1 MAPTSF
7 KGLLAE
13 GMVASMDVWRR
24 ERPETEKRTI
34 VFVTFETRLAPSGGL
49 GAVMKV
55 LPNQMARHERCF
67 VLAPYFSRI
76 APALPI
82 LTTFTLPLIGKPR
95 QVEIREVQDPS
106 GFSTY
111 LLSSDGFF
119 GAPVDPYVNPVD
131 PDEPMDPYVNPV
143 NPEKLVEDALF
154 FCAAVPAAL
163 VALSQKGLVPLANLV
178 LHLQDWETACTAQA
192 IRLHPAI
199 ESVACVLTLHNP
211 YDRYLGM
218 IRSLLV
224 GDLVSHLGLAYDNVL
239 AQMIPLTD
247 GPISTVSQNFADE
260 LTADPL
266 HSHVFARHLQHL
278 LVSQGVVGVDNGLFG
293 EPNFPFSLQALEQS
307 RRGRF
312 DLVQEEKWE
321 RRRTLG
327 QVLADYQHQL
337 GRENRAGRR
346 AWGADLDLS
355 DPQVPVFL
363 ILGRDDPRQKGY
375 DLVAEAIRRIPEG
388 KARYIFTPMPG
399 DEGFLGLSFLRQ
411 LAKDRPGEVKVFPF
425 RLDPAP
431 FEALK
436 GGSSFLVMASLY
448 EPFGAATE
456 AYLAGMPVVAR
467 ATGGLVQQV
476 VPFPSAALSR
486 QGWELVSLFH
496 ERDQPPT
503 GFLFRE
509 PAVPD
514 PVSDWQW
521 IVNCAYWQETPKG
534 DRIENR
540 KGLPLFEAM
549 VQRAAWAL
557 QDAIELYQHNQPA
570 YAAMIYH
577 GTQMLERFDWQRA
590 VQQYRRIYD
599 RVCK

>member
-1 MAPTSF
+1 
-7 KGLLAE
+7 
-13 GMVASMDVWRR
+13 MDESKK
-24 ERPETEKRTI
+24 ERPEAAKRTV

-55 LPNQMARHERCF
+55 LPNQMAAHERCC
-67 VLAPYFSRI
+67 VLAPYFPRI

-82 LTTFTLPLIGKPR
+82 LTTFTLPLPGGPR
-95 QVEIREVQDPS
+95 TVEIREVRDPS
-106 GFSTY
+106 GFATY

-119 GAPVDPYVNPVD
+119 TAPVDPYVNPLD
-131 PDEPMDPYVNPV
+131 PDEPMDPYINPV
-143 NPEKLVEDALF
+143 HTEKLVGDALF
-154 FCAAVPAAL
+154 FCAAVPGAL
-163 VALSQKGLVPLANLV
+163 VALSQKGLGSLANLV
-178 LHLQDWETACTAQA
+178 FHLQDWETACAAQA

-199 ESVACVLTLHNP
+199 ESAACVLTLHNP

-218 IRSLLV
+218 IRSQLI

-247 GPISTVSQNFADE
+247 GPVTTVSRNFAEE

-266 HSHVFARHLQHL
+266 HSQVFTQHLQHL
-278 LVSQGVVGVDNGLFG
+278 LVSKGVIGIDNGLFG
-293 EPNFPFSLQALEQS
+293 ELSFPFSLQALEQA
-307 RRGRF
+307 RRGHF
-312 DLVQEEKWE
+312 EGIQEEKWE

-327 QVLADYQHQL
+327 QELATYQRQL
-337 GRENRAGRR
+337 KQENRAGRR
-346 AWGADLDLS
+346 AWGADLDLT
-355 DPQVPVFL
+355 DPQLPVFL
-363 ILGRDDPRQKGY
+363 VLGRDDPRQKGY
-375 DLVAEAIRRIPEG
+375 DVVAEAIRRIPEG

-399 DEGFLGLSFLRQ
+399 DEGFLGLAFLEQ
-411 LAKDRPGEVKVFPF
+411 LAKERPGEVKVFPF

-431 FEALK
+431 FEAVK
-436 GGSSFLVMASLY
+436 EGSSFMVMASLY

-467 ATGGLVQQV
+467 ATGGLAQQV
-476 VPFPSAALSR
+476 VPHPSAALSR
-486 QGWELVSLFH
+486 QGRQLVSLFH
-496 ERDQPPT
+496 DRERPPT

-514 PVSDWQW
+514 PVQDWRW
-521 IVNCAYWQETPKG
+521 IVECAYWQQTPKG
-534 DRIENR
+534 DRVENR

-557 QDAIELYQHNQPA
+557 QDAIDLYQQDQRS

-577 GTQMLERFDWQRA
+577 GTQMLEHFDWLRA
-590 VQQYRRIYD
+590 IREYRRIYD

>member
-1 MAPTSF
+1 
-7 KGLLAE
+7 
-13 GMVASMDVWRR
+13 MDAWTK
-24 ERPETEKRTI
+24 ERPAAGERTVI
-34 VFVTFETRLAPSGGL
+34 FVTFETRLAPSGGL

-55 LPNQMARHERCF
+55 LPNKMAGHERCC
-67 VLAPYFSRI
+67 VLAPYFPRI
-76 APALPI
+76 APPLPI
-82 LTTFTLPLIGKPR
+82 LTNFTVPLGGKPR
-95 QVEIREVQDPS
+95 QVEIREIRDPS

-111 LLSSDGFF
+111 LLSSEGFF
-119 GAPVDPYVNPVD
+119 TAPVDPYVNPLD

-154 FCAAVPAAL
+154 FCAAVPFAL
-163 VALSQKGLVPLANLV
+163 VALAQKGLGSLANLV
-178 LHLQDWETACTAQA
+178 FHLQDWETACTAQA
-192 IRLHPAI
+192 VRLHPGI
-199 ESVACVLTLHNP
+199 ESAACVLTLHNP

-218 IRSLLV
+218 IGSLLV
-224 GDLVSHLGLAYDNVL
+224 GDLVSYLGLAYDNVL

-247 GPISTVSQNFADE
+247 GPVSTVSQNFADE
-260 LTADPL
+260 LTSDPL
-266 HSHVFARHLQHL
+266 HSRVFARHLQPL
-278 LVSQGVVGVDNGLFG
+278 LVSTGVIGIDNGLFG
-293 EPNFPFSLQALEQS
+293 ELSFPFSLQALEQA
-307 RRGRF
+307 RLGQFGRI
-312 DLVQEEKWE
+312 QEEKWE
-321 RRRTLG
+321 RRLTLG
-327 QVLADYQHQL
+327 QELATYQHQL
-337 GRENRAGRR
+337 SQENRTGRK

-355 DPQVPVFL
+355 DPRVPVFL

-375 DLVAEAIRRIPEG
+375 DVVAEAIRRIPEG

-399 DEGFLGLSFLRQ
+399 DEGFLGLAFLKQ
-411 LAKDRPGEVKVFPF
+411 LARERPGEVKVFPF

-486 QGWELVSLFH
+486 QGRQLADLFH
-496 ERDQPPT
+496 EREHPPT

-514 PVSDWQW
+514 PVHDWQW
-521 IVNCAYWQETPKG
+521 IVDCAYWRQTPKG

-540 KGLPLFEAM
+540 KGLPIFEAM

-557 QDAIELYQHNQPA
+557 QDAIELYQQNQPA

-577 GTQMLERFDWQRA
+577 GSQLLEGFDWERA
-590 VQQYRRIYD
+590 IREYRRLYD
-599 RVCK
+599 RVCR